1 MKSLEMQPTH
11 ENVFETL
18 IHGRIGRTDDV
29 FRFVEFLNSIDGS
42 FSVALDGRWGS
53 GKTFFVKQVKMVLD
67 SYNDHTASILT
78 EEQKEE
84 INRTAGSSQ
93 VFAGKQ
99 VEIEPQVTVYY
110 DAWSNDNDDKCDL

>member
-42 FSVALDGRWGS
+42 FSVALPLGKWKNLFRQASKDGLGFLQRSYCIYFDGRTKRG
-53 GKTFFVKQVKMVLD
+53 
-67 SYNDHTASILT
+67 N
-78 EEQKEE
+78 
-84 INRTAGSSQ
+84 
-93 VFAGKQ
+93 
-99 VEIEPQVTVYY
+99 
-110 DAWSNDNDDKCDL
+110 